1 MHVSISW
8 RGPLNILFDFQL
20 CQKRP
25 ASKKLPSLDELREAT
40 TLTTAGEPFDL
51 EVLEVLGDSFLK
63 FIVSFTLF
71 LNKSV

>member
-1 MHVSISW
+1 M
-8 RGPLNILFDFQL
+8 QL

-25 ASKKLPSLDELREAT
+25 ASTNLPSLEELQEAT
-40 TLTTAGEPFDL
+40 TLTSAGETFDL

-71 LNKSV
+71 LNKYDFI

>member
-1 MHVSISW
+1 M
-8 RGPLNILFDFQL
+8 QL

-25 ASKKLPSLDELREAT
+25 ASTNLPSLEELREAT
-40 TLTTAGEPFDL
+40 TLTSAGETFDL

-71 LNKSV
+71 LNK